1 MKTSAPTGEP
11 AAKAAGLSAPCW
23 FLSHGA
29 PTIALADDPTTRFW
43 RSLSGALDDCR
54 AILVVSAHWETMHPA
69 FSAAGNPGT
78 IHDFFGF
85 PEPLYQ
91 LGYPVAGAPDIASRA
106 AALLNSAG
114 IPADLDPD
122 RGLDHGA
129 WTPLLHIRPA
139 ADIPVLQLSIQPH
152 RGVSW
157 HLALGK
163 ALAPLRQEKVAIVAS
178 GGAVHNVRD
187 AMTRMHRGDRSTPEW
202 ASSFDRNLSQLVA
215 NGDAA
220 GIADLLHT
228 PAGRMAHP
236 RDEHLLPLLVAIG
249 AGGGAGDVL
258 HSRFDCGSLS
268 MTAYGFSGT

>member
-1 MKTSAPTGEP
+1 MTTTAPIGEP

-43 RSLSGALDDCR
+43 RGLSGALDLCR

-69 FSAAGNPGT
+69 IGSAAKPGT
-78 IHDFFGF
+78 VHDFSGF

-91 LGYPVAGAPDIASRA
+91 LDYPAEGAPDIASRT

-114 IPADLDPD
+114 IPAELDPD

-152 RGVSW
+152 RGINW

-163 ALAPLRQEKVAIVAS
+163 ALTPLLRENVAIFAS

-187 AMTRMHRGDRSTPEW
+187 AMTRMHRGSDSTPEW
-202 ASSFDRNLSQLVA
+202 ASSFDRNLSRLVVT
-215 NGDAA
+215 GDAR

-236 RDEHLLPLLVAIG
+236 RDEHLLPLLVAMG
-249 AGGGAGDVL
+249 AGRGKGVQM
-258 HSRFDCGSLS
+258 HSRFDCGSLA
-268 MTAYGFSGT
+268 MTAYGFSGA